1 MTRRPETSCDP
12 VCGMVVGITAS
23 PYSTK
28 WQGLE
33 FHFCSAQC
41 QERFIAAPALYTA
54 PRGVRNIV
62 PIVKRRKLH
71 FVAPKQEALR
81 AACGMLLGMM
91 GVATAIPGPHDL
103 TVEYDLRQATFAQ
116 VEAVVAGAG
125 LILRGGLHRW
135 RRSLWKFIEGNEIE
149 NEAHPTS
156 GACCNRPPARLR

>member
-1 MTRRPETSCDP
+1 MTRKPETSRDP
-12 VCGMVVGITAS
+12 VCGMVVGVAES
-23 PYSTK
+23 SYSTT
-28 WQGLE
+28 WQGIE

-41 QERFIAAPALYTA
+41 QERFIATPSLYTS
-54 PRGVRNIV
+54 PGGVKNAV
-62 PIVKRRKLH
+62 PIIKRRKLR
-71 FVAPKQEALR
+71 FVAPTREALR
-81 AACGMLLGMM
+81 AACGMLLSMM
-91 GVATAIPGPHDL
+91 GVATAVPGSDDL

>member
-1 MTRRPETSCDP
+1 MTRRSETSRDP
-12 VCGMVVGITAS
+12 VCGMVVNVAAS
-23 PYSTK
+23 PYSTT
-28 WQGLE
+28 WQGIE
-33 FHFCSAQC
+33 FHFCSEQC
-41 QERFIAAPALYTA
+41 QDRFIAAPALYAA

-71 FVAPKQEALR
+71 FVAPKQETLR
-81 AACGMLLGMM
+81 AACGMLLDMM
-91 GVATAIPGPHDL
+91 GVATAIPGSHDL

-156 GACCNRPPARLR
+156 GACCNRPPVGSR

>member
-1 MTRRPETSCDP
+1 MTGRSETSRDP
-12 VCGMVVGITAS
+12 VCGMVINVAAS
-23 PYSTK
+23 PYSTM

-41 QERFIAAPALYTA
+41 QERFIATPSLYTA
-54 PRGVRNIV
+54 QGGARNSV
-62 PIVKRRKLH
+62 PIVKRRKLQ
-71 FVAPKQEALR
+71 FVAPTQVALR
-81 AACGMLLGMM
+81 AACGRLLDMM
-91 GVATAIPGPHDL
+91 GVAAAIPGSDDL

-149 NEAHPTS
+149 NEAHPSS
-156 GACCNRPPARLR
+156 GACCNRPPARSR